1 MEHHN
6 FKSYIEVP
14 ARLVPYAPVYL
25 RNGRIAQLARFVGKY
40 IKRGWIARRL
50 FDLGYE
56 QMKPEPAS
64 EIFGVAIEDSVEG
77 SDGFHYVKILV
88 GGDRAGD

>member
-6 FKSYIEVP
+6 FKSYIKVP

-25 RNGRIAQLARFVGKY
+25 REGRIARLARFVGKY
-40 IKRGWIARRL
+40 INRGWLARRL

-56 QMKPEPAS
+56 QAPIQYMS
-64 EIFGVAIEDSVEG
+64 LVAVEDSVKG
-77 SDGFHYVKILV
+77 SDGFNHVRVRV